1 MHHLISIE
9 KSLVDE
15 IILSCYFSAIYDVY
29 VEDFMITDIKYIC
42 LGMNY
47 INLRDLLIKNKKIT
61 AFPLV
66 DSPQTMTLLGSI
78 PRTELIRLLDQQMG
92 ATNRRQI
99 LPSPRIFRHDENEE
113 PVEIIPMR
121 KKSHVPII
129 DDSSDSEKEEDK
141 NRVTKMRFEEFKLE
155 AKEAKEARED
165 VKELKLPVIEEPKD
179 KKVRSFS
186 KVMRLLMRHFYY
198 YLIL

>member
-1 MHHLISIE
+1 
-9 KSLVDE
+9 
-15 IILSCYFSAIYDVY
+15 
-29 VEDFMITDIKYIC
+29 MITDIKFIY

-47 INLRDLLIKNKKIT
+47 INLRDLLIQSKKIT

-99 LPSPRIFRHDENEE
+99 LPSPRIFRHDADEE

-121 KKSHVPII
+121 KKSHMPII
-129 DDSSDSEKEEDK
+129 DDSSDSEKEDDK
-141 NRVTKMRFEEFKLE
+141 NKVTKTRFEEFKME
-155 AKEAKEARED
+155 AKEAKEAREAKED
-165 VKELKLPVIEEPKD
+165 VQEMKPPIIEEPRD
-179 KKVRSFS
+179 KKVCLFGKGR
-186 KVMRLLMRHFYY
+186 KH
-198 YLIL
+198 